1 MLSFVLF
8 SMQVARLAKQKAAQP
23 AIVQEEEMAQ
33 EGLNRQEAVQ
43 LGRELQEPSIVT
55 AGTKIGMH

>member
-1 MLSFVLF
+1 
-8 SMQVARLAKQKAAQP
+8 MQVARLAKQKAEQP

-33 EGLNRQEAVQ
+33 EGLNIQEAVQ

>member
-1 MLSFVLF
+1 
-8 SMQVARLAKQKAAQP
+8 MQVARLAKQKAAQP

-33 EGLNRQEAVQ
+33 EGLNRQEAIQ
-43 LGRELQEPSIVT
+43 MGQELQEPSIVT